1 MVASVQRGV
10 RSVVASV
17 PLVLP
22 LLPLLLQLD
31 DPLLLLLVLLL
42 QRIDPL
48 RLLLLRRHHR
58 PHGRGDALQLL
69 SQQVGVD
76 RRAQG
81 GEVLRYHMLPGDGGR
96 TQQVRMGQCGW
107 RCWASLWAVQQ
118 CTCSSAP
125 LWVVISRSANRT
137 PVFR

>member
-1 MVASVQRGV
+1 MAASVQRGV

-17 PLVLP
+17 PLVVP

-31 DPLLLLLVLLL
+31 DPLLLLRVLLL

-58 PHGRGDALQLL
+58 PHSRDDALQPH
-69 SQQVGVD
+69 SQPVRVD

-81 GEVLRYHMLPGDGGR
+81 VKQPPSLSLPGDGGR
-96 TQQVRMGQCGW
+96 IQAG
-107 RCWASLWAVQQ
+107 
-118 CTCSSAP
+118 
-125 LWVVISRSANRT
+125 
-137 PVFR
+137 

>member
-31 DPLLLLLVLLL
+31 DPLIQRADLLSLLAVLLL

-58 PHGRGDALQLL
+58 PHDRLDALQLL
-69 SQQVGVD
+69 IQQVRVD

-81 GEVLRYHMLPGDGGR
+81 AEEPPSLSLPGDGGR
-96 TQQVRMGQCGW
+96 TQAG
-107 RCWASLWAVQQ
+107 
-118 CTCSSAP
+118 
-125 LWVVISRSANRT
+125 
-137 PVFR
+137 